1 MAVVHV
7 PPGEATEVAQKLL
20 AAAERLGLP
29 ANVVQTAS
37 DGVWGFSFI
46 VPQEVADKA
55 YGAPAVEPEEP
66 QETTEPP
73 KRKPGRPRKVVAET
87 IELPEEGE

>member
-7 PPGEATEVAQKLL
+7 PPGEATEVARKLL
-20 AAAERLGLP
+20 AAAEELGLP
-29 ANVVQTAS
+29 VSVVATAS

-55 YGAPAVEPEEP
+55 YEPDAQEP
-66 QETTEPP
+66 QEAAEPV
-73 KRKPGRPRKVVAET
+73 KRKPGRPRKVVAQT